1 MTETLVAADRPERL
15 AARAFDEEQLGRWET
30 AALLY
35 AQSFRGAIMAG
46 EVEQAADSLRGQ
58 ARVLIQEE
66 RFEEAEELVELS
78 REIAERAG
86 FPRSAGRA
94 INILGIIHY
103 RQRDWAGAR
112 EHYGRA
118 LEMALDVGDDD
129 LAGLAS
135 QNAGVIANLL
145 GNPREARTLYL
156 ESIGSFVR
164 SGNSANALI
173 AYNNLG
179 MATADLHEWLESEIY
194 FSRGI
199 EIAERLSQSPLL
211 ARLYGN
217 RAEPLIHIGEL
228 EQARA
233 SLHKAELAAEA
244 VGDRLALAEVE
255 RWRAVIARAS
265 GNLGAAALHL
275 ARSLEIAAEPSL
287 ERAEAL
293 RELGALHE
301 ESADKAAA
309 RAAYEAAAETF
320 RIVGIP
326 GDVELLSDRIRGLA
340 G

>member
-1 MTETLVAADRPERL
+1 MAETVAASPHAT
-15 AARAFDEEQLGRWET
+15 AADAFEHEQLGHWD
-30 AALLY
+30 AAARQY
-35 AQSFRGAIMAG
+35 ALSFRAAVLEGDVA
-46 EVEQAADSLRGQ
+46 QAADSLRGQ

-66 RFEEAEELVELS
+66 RFDEAEELVELS
-78 REIAERAG
+78 REIAERSG
-86 FPRSAGRA
+86 FPQSAARA
-94 INILGIIHY
+94 INVLGIIRY

-112 EHYGRA
+112 EHYARA
-118 LEMALDVGDDD
+118 RELALDVGDDD

-135 QNAGVIANLL
+135 QNAGVVANLL
-145 GNPREARTLYL
+145 GDPREARTLYL

-179 MATADLHEWLESEIY
+179 MATADLNEWLEAEIY

-228 EQARA
+228 DQARV
-233 SLHKAELAAEA
+233 SLQKAETAAMA
-244 VGDRLALAEVE
+244 VGDRLTLAEVE
-255 RWRAVIARAS
+255 RWRAVIARVS
-265 GNLGAAALHL
+265 GDRDAAARHL
-275 ARSLEIAAEPSL
+275 AASLEIASEPSP

-301 ESADKAAA
+301 ASADGAAA
-309 RAAYEAAAETF
+309 CAAFQAAAETF
-320 RIVGIP
+320 RIVGL
-326 GDVELLSDRIRGLA
+326 VRAAELMDDRARSLSQR
-340 G
+340 